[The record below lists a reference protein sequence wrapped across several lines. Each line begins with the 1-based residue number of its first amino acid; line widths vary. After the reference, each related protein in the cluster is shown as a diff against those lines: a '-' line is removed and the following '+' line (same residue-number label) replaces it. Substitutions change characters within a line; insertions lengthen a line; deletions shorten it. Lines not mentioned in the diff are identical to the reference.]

1 MLGMRVRQCAAKFRG
16 FIRLVSARS
25 SLFRLLFQSV
35 VIGLAAAFLVNL
47 LVPDAGTRLRQRL
60 GLELELAPAP
70 TPPQATAASARN
82 VESAPISYA
91 MAVQHAAPSVV
102 SVYVNKVVTERP
114 ILIPNPTVQ
123 RFSGITLG
131 LPRQRLQRAQGSG
144 VLVSPDGYILTNHH
158 VVAGANDI
166 QIVLWDGR
174 VTPASIAGSDRE
186 TDLAVLKIDGSN
198 LPAMSLEAPGP
209 LRVGDVVLAIGNP
222 FGLGQTVTQG
232 IVSGLARSQAMLGGS
247 GNAQAFPAVDFIQT
261 DAAIN
266 AGNSGG
272 ALMDA
277 QGNLVGINTFVLG
290 RMSMDAEGI
299 GFAIPAATARDVLR
313 QIIDHGHVTRGWF
326 GAEYV
331 DTPTTP
337 GTLPSDAVRGVVIS
351 ALYANAPAVQ
361 AGLRPGD
368 ILLSLDGIDII
379 DQFDLRTREAAL
391 EPGTEVTL
399 AGLRAGVPFET
410 RLQLIQRPTARA
422 G

>member
-1 MLGMRVRQCAAKFRG
+1 MLDRHVRQFPAPPGEPSCSVTTSPSMSRF
-16 FIRLVSARS
+16 
-25 SLFRLLFQSV
+25 LLQSV
-35 VIGLAAAFLVNL
+35 VLGLAVAFLVNL
-47 LVPDAGTRLRQRL
+47 LAPGIGARLRSRF
-60 GLELELAPAP
+60 GLEPVSVATTTPLDPSASTR
-70 TPPQATAASARN
+70 TPPL
-82 VESAPISYA
+82 SYA
-91 MAVQHAAPSVV
+91 DAVQHAAPSVV
-102 SVYVNKVVTERP
+102 SVYVNKLVTERP

-144 VLVSPDGYILTNHH
+144 VLVSTDGYILTNHH

-174 VTPASIAGSDRE
+174 VTPATITGTDRE

-198 LPAMSLEAPGP
+198 LPAMSLEPTGP

-232 IVSGLARSQAMLGGS
+232 IVSGLARSQAMLAGS
-247 GNAQAFPAVDFIQT
+247 ENAQAFPAVDFIQT

-272 ALMDA
+272 ALVDA
-277 QGNLVGINTFVLG
+277 RGNLVGINTFVLG

-299 GFAIPAATARDVLR
+299 GFAIPAATARDVLG
-313 QIIDHGHVTRGWF
+313 QIVQHGHVTRGWL
-326 GAEYV
+326 GAEYA
-331 DTPTTP
+331 DAPTTP
-337 GTLPSDAVRGVVIS
+337 GALSTEPMRGVVLT
-351 ALYANAPAVQ
+351 ALYAGAPAAE

-368 ILLSLDGIDII
+368 ILLGLDGADII

-391 EPGTEVTL
+391 APGTEVRLSGT
-399 AGLRAGVPFET
+399 RAGVPFET
-410 RLQLIQRPTARA
+410 RVQLMQRPTQRS